1 VYQRT
6 IGSRSSRRRGSH
18 LRAGQ
23 TRVRLEAFQEAAH
36 IHECSMLV
44 LHLQSRFPSDA
55 DLGDGLG
62 RGSEAGLVELSALMN
77 LDVGGP
83 LDT

>member
-1 VYQRT
+1 MS
-6 IGSRSSRRRGSH
+6 IN
-18 LRAGQ
+18 
-23 TRVRLEAFQEAAH
+23 
-36 IHECSMLV
+36 CSMLV

-62 RGSEAGLVELSALMN
+62 RGSEVGLVELSALMN